1 MLRGQVVGYQ
11 HHIGGGHY
19 VSVTSGFDYVDFRKF
34 YVRYGQLDVRPTKM
48 GIALRLSEWAQIQ
61 RLVEVIHNAYPTT
74 TTTTTTTKVKI
85 SVTLHK
91 KVAGALYKVTCT
103 VGAVQ
108 VALTVKKSAKA
119 VSHWND
125 S

>member
-1 MLRGQVVGYQ
+1 MKRRSQ
-11 HHIGGGHY
+11 
-19 VSVTSGFDYVDFRKF
+19 T
-34 YVRYGQLDVRPTKM
+34 M
-48 GIALRLSEWAQIQ
+48 ASEWQTA
-61 RLVEVIHNAYPTT
+61 ATTTT

-91 KVAGALYKVTCT
+91 KL
-103 VGAVQ
+103 Q